1 MSLLGIQ
8 GERETGMDVRQGNVM
23 AVQAIS
29 NIVKTSLG
37 PQGLDKMLVDD
48 IGDVTITNDGAT
60 ILKLLQ
66 VDHPA
71 SKVLVELAQIQDREV
86 GDGTTTVVILAS
98 ELLKRGNQLIQNK
111 IHPTTVISGY
121 RYALKKA
128 VQHIK
133 EHLIIKKDNL
143 DKDLLKKVA
152 TTSLS
157 SKLIGPESEFFSDII
172 VNAMLGVK
180 TTSVDGSIKYPVKNV
195 NIEKIH
201 GKSITES
208 RLVDGY
214 SIRAMRGAQG
224 MPLTVKNAKIACL
237 DMTLGKFRLQP
248 GVSVLINNPENLE
261 KVRQREMDITKER
274 CEKLIKAGANVILC
288 TKGIDEF
295 AIKYFVEAN
304 CIAVRRVEKSDLKRI
319 ANASG
324 AKIIISFADEDG
336 EEKIDSSL
344 LGECEEVSEEAVS
357 DYEFIFFKKCKKTT
371 AQTILLRGANEFMLD
386 EVERSIHDALCA
398 VKRVLESNS
407 LVVGGGCVEVSTSIF
422 LEYAARTLGSR
433 EQLAVSEFAEA
444 LNVIPK
450 QLAINAAK
458 DATDLLTKLRYV
470 NDKAKSP
477 QTTPEEAEKLK
488 NTGLD
493 LLNGKIKNNFNA
505 GVFEPAMSKIKSLK
519 FATEAAITILRIDD
533 LIRIEPEKQQ
543 NQPGRGGGQP
553 MMMPGM

>member
-121 RYALKKA
+121 RFALKKA

-133 EHLIIKKDNL
+133 DHLIIKKDNL

-237 DMTLGKFRLQP
+237 DL
-248 GVSVLINNPENLE
+248 
-261 KVRQREMDITKER
+261 
-274 CEKLIKAGANVILC
+274 
-288 TKGIDEF
+288 
-295 AIKYFVEAN
+295 
-304 CIAVRRVEKSDLKRI
+304 
-319 ANASG
+319 
-324 AKIIISFADEDG
+324 
-336 EEKIDSSL
+336 
-344 LGECEEVSEEAVS
+344 
-357 DYEFIFFKKCKKTT
+357 
-371 AQTILLRGANEFMLD
+371 
-386 EVERSIHDALCA
+386 
-398 VKRVLESNS
+398 
-407 LVVGGGCVEVSTSIF
+407 
-422 LEYAARTLGSR
+422 
-433 EQLAVSEFAEA
+433 
-444 LNVIPK
+444 
-450 QLAINAAK
+450 
-458 DATDLLTKLRYV
+458 
-470 NDKAKSP
+470 
-477 QTTPEEAEKLK
+477 
-488 NTGLD
+488 
-493 LLNGKIKNNFNA
+493 
-505 GVFEPAMSKIKSLK
+505 
-519 FATEAAITILRIDD
+519 
-533 LIRIEPEKQQ
+533 
-543 NQPGRGGGQP
+543 
-553 MMMPGM
+553 